1 MRSPF
6 VSLAIVRPDSR
17 DSGTDR
23 GAFGRVRIGSVRG
36 IVLGA
41 LLAALSCAGLT
52 LSGVGSEPAGAV
64 FIADSSALP
73 TTTDESTTTT
83 STAPDAGS
91 DGSAVSRPKVAIAV
105 VRVVLSEQKAYVFDA
120 SRRLVAT
127 LPISSG
133 LHGTTPIGS
142 FKVFSRSA
150 KTFYAPDPAEKMDW
164 MVRFTKSDRGN
175 NIGFHS
181 IPYRITKKGRVLVPT
196 PIGQEPSSKGC
207 IRLRNAD
214 ARWLFHNVRI
224 GTRIIVQR
232 TRL

>member
-1 MRSPF
+1 MEHSTAGISRGSRRGIILGATVACLIC
-6 VSLAIVRPDSR
+6 VSLTF
-17 DSGTDR
+17 SG
-23 GAFGRVRIGSVRG
+23 
-36 IVLGA
+36 L
-41 LLAALSCAGLT
+41 
-52 LSGVGSEPAGAV
+52 GSEPAGAV
-64 FIADSSALP
+64 FIADSSSIPSTTEEP
-73 TTTDESTTTT
+73 TTTSSTV
-83 STAPDAGS
+83 PDAGS
-91 DGSAVSRPKVAIAV
+91 DGSAVSRPKVVIAV
-105 VRVVLSEQKAYVFDA
+105 VRVVLSEQKAYVFDG

-133 LHGTTPIGS
+133 LDGTTPLGS

-164 MVRFTKSDRGN
+164 MVRFTKSVRGN

-181 IPYRITKKGRVLVPT
+181 IPYRITKRGKVLVPT

-224 GTRIIVQR
+224 GTRVIVQR

>member
-1 MRSPF
+1 MG
-6 VSLAIVRPDSR
+6 A
-17 DSGTDR
+17 GTSV
-23 GAFGRVRIGSVRG
+23 ASRVRRRG

-41 LLAALSCAGLT
+41 AVAGLACTALSFA
-52 LSGVGSEPAGAV
+52 GVGSAPAGAV
-64 FIADSSALP
+64 FIADSSSIP
-73 TTTDESTTTT
+73 STTEDSTTTS
-83 STAPDAGS
+83 STIPDAGS
-91 DGSAVSRPKVAIAV
+91 DGVAVSRPKVAIAV
-105 VRVVLSEQKAYVFDA
+105 VRVVLSEQKAYVFDG

-133 LHGTTPIGS
+133 LDGTTPLGS

-164 MVRFTKSDRGN
+164 MVRFTKSVRGN

-181 IPYRITKKGRVLVPT
+181 IPYRITKKGKVLVPT

-224 GTRIIVQR
+224 GTRVIVQR